1 MSIGTIKILDFLELR
16 KTYLLVPKLYKQLFH
31 LIQHGQV
38 NPVILSESWQLYSN
52 SLIISFSV
60 FIYNVFPV
68 TLTKAFVKQWP
79 RLCIGFVRQL
89 WAAEFQL
96 QRGKCKLPNTLNCI
110 FDKKKEKSLNLFQM
124 NACFPFLWL
133 LLELML
139 LSWEE
144 KIAWEWL
151 QKKEEWYPFFCFLW
165 LIVQISP
172 SWQLVFYYNSK
183 SWGFGLTR
191 CWN

>member
-1 MSIGTIKILDFLELR
+1 MSIGTIKILDFLERR

-110 FDKKKEKSLNLFQM
+110 FDKKRKIIKFVSDE
-124 NACFPFLWL
+124 C
-133 LLELML
+133 L
-139 LSWEE
+139 LSFSLAASWANALKLGGKDSMRVTAE
-144 KIAWEWL
+144 KRGMISL
-151 QKKEEWYPFFCFLW
+151 FLF
-165 LIVQISP
+165 S
-172 SWQLVFYYNSK
+172 
-183 SWGFGLTR
+183 LTHST
-191 CWN
+191 NQPKLAASILL